1 MAPMVVDPARVRE
14 FPDFEAFHDWLAKH
28 HDREPEVWIRMHKKG
43 SGLASIDWAR
53 AVDAGL
59 CWGWID
65 GVRKSLDERSFLQ
78 RLTPRGPKSSWSK
91 INVEKVSVLT
101 AAGLMTA
108 HGLKHVEAAKADGRW
123 DAAYRVKD
131 AEVPADL
138 QAAID
143 ADPKARAMFAVL
155 TSQNRFALIFR
166 TGQMKTPAGRARKV
180 ADLTAMLAR
189 GETLHPQK
197 AKP

>member
-1 MAPMVVDPARVRE
+1 MVVDPARVRE

-138 QAAID
+138 QAVID

-189 GETLHPQK
+189 GETPYPQK

>member
-14 FPDFEAFHDWLAKH
+14 FVDFQAFHDWLAAH
-28 HDREPEVWIRMHKKG
+28 HDREPEIWIRMHRKS
-43 SGLASIDWAR
+43 SGLASIDWGQ
-53 AVDAGL
+53 AVDAAL

-65 GVRKSLDERSFLQ
+65 GVRKSLDATSFLQ

-91 INVEKVSVLT
+91 INVDKVAALT
-101 AAGLMTA
+101 ESGLMTA

-123 DAAYRVKD
+123 DAAYRVKG

-143 ADPKARAMFAVL
+143 ADPAAAAMFAVL
-155 TSQNRFALIFR
+155 SSQNRFALIFR
-166 TGQMKTPAGRARKV
+166 TEQMKTPAGRARKI

-189 GETLHPQK
+189 GETPHPQK
-197 AKP
+197 ARP

>member
-1 MAPMVVDPARVRE
+1 
-14 FPDFEAFHDWLAKH
+14 
-28 HDREPEVWIRMHKKG
+28 MHKKG

-131 AEVPADL
+131 AEAPADL

-166 TGQMKTPAGRARKV
+166 TGQMKTPAGRARKI

-189 GETLHPQK
+189 GETPYPQK

>member
-1 MAPMVVDPARVRE
+1 MVVDPARVRE
-14 FPDFEAFHDWLAKH
+14 FPDFQAFHDWLAKH
-28 HDREPEVWIRMHKKG
+28 HDREPEIWIRMHKKG
-43 SGLASIDWAR
+43 SSLASIDWGQ

-108 HGLKHVEAAKADGRW
+108 HGMKHVEAAKADGRW
-123 DAAYRVKD
+123 DAAYRVRD

-138 QAAID
+138 QAALD
-143 ADPKARAMFAVL
+143 ADPGARAMFAVL

-180 ADLTAMLAR
+180 AELTAMLAR
-189 GETLHPQK
+189 GETPYPQK

>member
-1 MAPMVVDPARVRE
+1 MVVDPARVRE
-14 FPDFEAFHDWLAKH
+14 FPDFQAFHDWLAKH

-43 SGLASIDWAR
+43 SGLASIDWGE

-78 RLTPRGPKSSWSK
+78 RLTPRGPNSSWSK
-91 INVEKVSVLT
+91 INVGKVSVLT

-108 HGLKHVEAAKADGRW
+108 HGLKHIEAAKADGRW

-143 ADPKARAMFAVL
+143 ADPKSRAMFAVL

-166 TGQMKTPAGRARKV
+166 TGQMKTPAGRARKI

-189 GETLHPQK
+189 GETPYPQK
-197 AKP
+197 ARP

>member
-14 FPDFEAFHDWLAKH
+14 FQDFQAFHDWLAKH

-65 GVRKSLDERSFLQ
+65 GVRKSLDDRSFLQ

-143 ADPKARAMFAVL
+143 ADPKARAKFAVL

-166 TGQMKTPAGRARKV
+166 TGQMKTPAGRARKI

-189 GETLHPQK
+189 GETPYPQK

>member
-14 FPDFEAFHDWLAKH
+14 FPDFQAFHDWLAKH
-28 HDREPEVWIRMHKKG
+28 HDREPEIWIRMHKKG
-43 SGLASIDWAR
+43 SGLASIDWGQ

-91 INVEKVSVLT
+91 INVDKVSVLT

-108 HGLKHVEAAKADGRW
+108 HGMKHVEAAKADGRW
-123 DAAYRVKD
+123 DAAYRVRD

-138 QAAID
+138 QAALD
-143 ADPKARAMFAVL
+143 ADPGARAMFAVL

-166 TGQMKTPAGRARKV
+166 TGQMKTPAGRARKI
-180 ADLTAMLAR
+180 AELTAMLAR
-189 GETLHPQK
+189 GETPYPQK

>member
-1 MAPMVVDPARVRE
+1 MVVDPARVRE
-14 FPDFEAFHDWLAKH
+14 FPDFEAFHDWLGEH

-43 SGLASIDWAR
+43 SGLASIDWAQ

-65 GVRKSLDERSFLQ
+65 GVRKSLDDRSFLQ

-91 INVEKVSVLT
+91 INVEKVSLLT
-101 AAGLMTA
+101 AAGLMTP

-138 QAAID
+138 QTAID
-143 ADPKARAMFAVL
+143 ADPNARAIFALL

-166 TGQMKTPAGRARKV
+166 TGQMKTPAGRARKI

-189 GETLHPQK
+189 GETPYPQK

>member
-1 MAPMVVDPARVRE
+1 MVVDPARVRE
-14 FPDFEAFHDWLAKH
+14 FPDFQAFHDWLAKH

-43 SGLASIDWAR
+43 SGLASIDWGE

-91 INVEKVSVLT
+91 INVGKVSVLT

-108 HGLKHVEAAKADGRW
+108 HGLKHIEAAKADGRW

-143 ADPKARAMFAVL
+143 ADPKSRAMFAVL

-166 TGQMKTPAGRARKV
+166 TGQMKTPAGRARKI

-189 GETLHPQK
+189 GETPYPQK
-197 AKP
+197 ARP

>member
-1 MAPMVVDPARVRE
+1 AA
-14 FPDFEAFHDWLAKH
+14 
-28 HDREPEVWIRMHKKG
+28 
-43 SGLASIDWAR
+43 
-53 AVDAGL
+53 L

-65 GVRKSLDERSFLQ
+65 GIRKSLDDRSFLQ

-91 INVEKVSVLT
+91 INVDKVATLT

-108 HGLKHVEAAKADGRW
+108 HGLKHVEAARADGRW
-123 DAAYRVKD
+123 DAAYRIKG

-143 ADPKARAMFAVL
+143 ADPQARSTFAGL
-155 TSQNRFALIFR
+155 TAQNRFALIFR
-166 TGQMKTPAGRARKV
+166 TEQMKTPAGRARKI

-189 GETLHPQK
+189 GETPHPQQ

>member
-14 FPDFEAFHDWLAKH
+14 FPDFQAFHDWLAKH

-43 SGLASIDWAR
+43 SGLASIDWGE

-91 INVEKVSVLT
+91 INVGKVSVLT

-143 ADPKARAMFAVL
+143 ADPKSREMFAVL

-166 TGQMKTPAGRARKV
+166 TGQMKTPAGRARKI

-189 GETLHPQK
+189 GETPYPQK
-197 AKP
+197 ARP

>member
-1 MAPMVVDPARVRE
+1 MVVDPARVRE
-14 FPDFEAFHDWLAKH
+14 FADFQTFHDWLAQH
-28 HDREPEVWIRMHKKG
+28 HEHEPEIWIKMHKKG
-43 SGLASIDWAR
+43 SGLASIDWGQ
-53 AVDAGL
+53 AVDAAL

-65 GVRKSLDERSFLQ
+65 GVRKSLDGRSFLQ

-91 INVEKVSVLT
+91 INVDKVAALT
-101 AAGLMTA
+101 TAGVMTG

-131 AEVPADL
+131 AVVPADL

-155 TSQNRFALIFR
+155 SSRNRFALIFR
-166 TGQMKTPAGRARKV
+166 TGQMKTVAGRARKIFE
-180 ADLTAMLAR
+180 LTDGLAR
-189 GETLHPQK
+189 GETPHPQK

>member
-1 MAPMVVDPARVRE
+1 MVVDPARVRE
-14 FPDFEAFHDWLAKH
+14 FPDFQAFHDWLAKH

-43 SGLASIDWAR
+43 SGLASIDWGE

-91 INVEKVSVLT
+91 INVGKVSVLT

-143 ADPKARAMFAVL
+143 ADPKSREMFAVL

-166 TGQMKTPAGRARKV
+166 TGQMKTPAGRARKI

-189 GETLHPQK
+189 GETPYPQK
-197 AKP
+197 ARP

>member
-1 MAPMVVDPARVRE
+1 MAPMVVDPARVKS
-14 FPDFEAFHDWLAKH
+14 FADFRAFYDWLAAH
-28 HDREPEVWIRMHKKG
+28 HGREPEIWIRMYKKA
-43 SGLASIDWAR
+43 SGLPSIDWGQ
-53 AVDAGL
+53 AVDAAL

-65 GVRKSLDERSFLQ
+65 GVRKSLDETSFLQ
-78 RLTPRGPKSSWSK
+78 RLTPRGPKSSWSR
-91 INVEKVSVLT
+91 INVDKVAALT
-101 AAGLMTA
+101 AAGLMTE
-108 HGLKHVEAAKADGRW
+108 HGLGHVEAARADGRW

-155 TSQNRFALIFR
+155 SAQNRFALIYR
-166 TGQMKTPAGRARKV
+166 TGQMKTPAGRVKKI

-189 GETLHPQK
+189 GETPHPQK
-197 AKP
+197 TKP

>member
-1 MAPMVVDPARVRE
+1 MVVDPARVRE

-43 SGLASIDWAR
+43 SGLASIDWGQ

-65 GVRKSLDERSFLQ
+65 GVRKSLDDRSFLQ

-166 TGQMKTPAGRARKV
+166 TGQMKTPAGRARKI

-189 GETLHPQK
+189 GETSYPQK